1 MIDFFTFTT
10 VSLLWNVGNGE
21 DIVPRTYRAA
31 TARRLRS
38 LPCSLPGL
46 RSFLACSSCAGAL
59 VIRITISATDLELIS
74 RSVAMVASN
83 FFWALL
89 H

>member
-1 MIDFFTFTT
+1 MIDFFTFYTA
-10 VSLLWNVGNGE
+10 SLLWNVGNGE
-21 DIVPRTYRAA
+21 DIVPRSDCAA
-31 TARRLRS
+31 TARS
-38 LPCSLPGL
+38 LTPWA
-46 RSFLACSSCAGAL
+46 SFLACSSCAGAL
-59 VIRITISATDLELIS
+59 AIRITISATDLELIS